1 MSLENLIVSEIRDN
15 GPISIYRFMEECLY
29 NDQFG
34 YYSSKENMIGAT
46 GDFITSPEISQVFGE
61 LIGAWLAQTW
71 IDRGKPKPFNLV
83 ELGPGTGTLMKDILR
98 ILVPCMIILSDMSF
112 PSKITKL
119 YISQSLSKLSES
131 EPPIAIGKVLGP
143 IILRISSGF
152 MIDFV
157 LTSNYFHHSKLF

>member
-83 ELGPGTGTLMKDILR
+83 ETATLLM
-98 ILVPCMIILSDMSF
+98 P
-112 PSKITKL
+112 
-119 YISQSLSKLSES
+119 
-131 EPPIAIGKVLGP
+131 
-143 IILRISSGF
+143 
-152 MIDFV
+152 FV
-157 LTSNYFHHSKLF
+157 LTPLLPPHPIPPTPPHPNV